1 MSSELL
7 DRVRS
12 FIEAQPVVPHEVPP
26 WFVVVLKAFVIDQ
39 QWDLDWSSDTELC
52 EEILTELCPSADWF
66 INWGTSEGNFVA
78 EPYEFNAATA
88 ASLDKLCSTLGGLA
102 WKVGSDAWSSPG
114 KAVRIT
120 IYPT

>member
-12 FIEAQPVVPHEVPP
+12 FIEAQPVAPHEVPP
-26 WFVVVLKAFVIDQ
+26 WFAAILKTFVTNQ

-52 EEILTELCPSADWF
+52 GEIMTELCPSADWF

-78 EPYEFNAATA
+78 EPYEFDATA
-88 ASLDKLCSTLGGLA
+88 AASLNMLCSTLGGLA